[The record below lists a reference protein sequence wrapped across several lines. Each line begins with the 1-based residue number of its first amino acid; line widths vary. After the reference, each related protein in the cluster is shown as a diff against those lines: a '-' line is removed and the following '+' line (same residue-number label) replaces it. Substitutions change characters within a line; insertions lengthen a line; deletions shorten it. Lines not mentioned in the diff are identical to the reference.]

1 MKQTIPPHQQHQ
13 EDRQRFQVER
23 MILFTDAVFA
33 IAITLLILEI
43 KVPNLD
49 YEGLNSAKIKD
60 VLININQISVYVGF
74 FISFWVIALYWID
87 HHRTFAYV
95 DNYDGKLVFMNML
108 FLMSITIM
116 PFTSALYSRYISYNL
131 PTQIYCFNIAFTGFI
146 KLWMSYYIY
155 NPKHK
160 ICKYPLDNVKKKYYL
175 IRSWIAPMVFLITGL
190 IAPFTIWS
198 RVFFVAIF
206 MGQILVGTYFEKKHG
221 LKERFK

>member
-1 MKQTIPPHQQHQ
+1 MKTTIPPYQQHQ
-13 EDRQRFQVER
+13 EDRLRFQVER

-43 KVPNLD
+43 KVPNL
-49 YEGLNSAKIKD
+49 EFSGLTSAKIQE
-60 VLININQISVYVGF
+60 VLINQTAAFVGF
-74 FISFWVIALYWID
+74 FISFWVIALYWIN

-95 DNYDGKLVFMNML
+95 DDYDGKLVFMNLL

-116 PFTSALYSRYISYNL
+116 PFTSALYSRYINFNL

-146 KLWMSYYIY
+146 KVWMSYYIY

-160 ICKYPLDNVKKKYYL
+160 ISKYPIDNIRKKYYL
-175 IRSWIAPMVFLITGL
+175 ARAWVEPMVFLITGL
-190 IAPFTIWS
+190 MSVYTIWS
-198 RVFFVAIF
+198 RTFFIAIF
-206 MGQILVGTYFEKKHG
+206 VIQAIIGWYFKKKHG

>member
-1 MKQTIPPHQQHQ
+1 MKTTIPPHQQHQ

-43 KVPNLD
+43 KVPNL
-49 YEGLNSAKIKD
+49 EFSGLTSAKIQE
-60 VLININQISVYVGF
+60 VLVNQTPMFVGF
-74 FISFWVIALYWID
+74 FISFWVIAMYWID

-95 DNYDGKLVFMNML
+95 DDYDGKLVFMNLL

-116 PFTSALYSRYISYNL
+116 PFTSALYSKYINFTL

-146 KLWMSYYIY
+146 KLWMSYYIS

-160 ICKYPLDNVKKKYYL
+160 VCKYPIDNVKKRYYL
-175 IRSWIAPMVFLITGL
+175 IRSWIAPLVFLITGL
-190 IAPFTIWS
+190 MANYTRWS
-198 RVFFVAIF
+198 RTFFIAIF
-206 MGQILVGTYFEKKHG
+206 VIQFIIGLYFNKKHG

>member
-1 MKQTIPPHQQHQ
+1 MKTTIPPHQQHQ
-13 EDRQRFQVER
+13 EERLRFQVER

-49 YEGLNSAKIKD
+49 YEGLSSAKIQEA
-60 VLININQISVYVGF
+60 LMNQVATFIGF
-74 FISFWVIALYWID
+74 FISFWVIAMYWID

-95 DNYDGKLVFMNML
+95 DDYDGKLVFLNLL

-116 PFTSALYSRYISYNL
+116 PFTSALYSRYIDYYL

-146 KLWMSYYIY
+146 KLWMSNYIH
-155 NPKHK
+155 NPKNK
-160 ICKYPLDNVKKKYYL
+160 ICKHPIDNIKKRYYL
-175 IRSWIAPMVFLITGL
+175 IRSWIAPMVFFVTGL
-190 IAPFTIWS
+190 IAGYTIWS
-198 RVFFVAIF
+198 RLFFIVIF
-206 MGQILVGTYFEKKHG
+206 IIQALIGVYFEKKHG